1 MLYSEHGLYYKGFP
15 LKPFW
20 SVNMN
25 KKLLKSLIVA
35 GALASSASAQA
46 TVNLGGILIDPGFHI
61 EVTSLYEN
69 PVTKIGDMLS
79 GYGQVTQINGSS
91 AFCAG
96 GLGTCEL
103 TYRFTDY
110 VVSSISSTGVS
121 FTGGKV
127 NFYVGT
133 SATSTMDFNPY
144 TSASSAADIAAA
156 TNGLL
161 WLTLTGH
168 DNGGFTLQ
176 GTGSNIGSGGGDIG
190 FGGGLLDVNLAG
202 GGVAN
207 SNFDT
212 NSQNDL
218 IGGKADFQFAS
229 SFGTG
234 VVPHPAECAAGI
246 LTSCLPG
253 SATLR
258 GVALPEPTSL
268 ALLGAGL
275 LAGGIASRRRKQSK

>member
-1 MLYSEHGLYYKGFP
+1 
-15 LKPFW
+15 
-20 SVNMN
+20 MN

-46 TVNLGGILIDPGFHI
+46 MNIGGILINPGFHI
-61 EVTSLYEN
+61 DVASLYEN
-69 PVTKIGDMLS
+69 PITASNPNLS
-79 GYGQVTQINGSS
+79 GYGQVTQINGS
-91 AFCAG
+91 ANFCAG

-103 TYRFTDY
+103 TYTFTGY
-110 VVSSISSTGVS
+110 TVTGIPTPTSVS
-121 FTGGKV
+121 FKGGVVK
-127 NFYVGT
+127 FYVGT

-144 TSASSAADIAAA
+144 TSASSAADNAAA
-156 TNGLL
+156 SNGLL

-176 GTGSNIGSGGGDIG
+176 GTGTNIGSGGNDVG
-190 FGGGLLDVNLAG
+190 FGGGLLDVHLPG

-207 SNFDT
+207 PYFDT
-212 NSQNDL
+212 NSQHDL
-218 IGGKADFQFAS
+218 IGGMADFQFAS

-234 VVPHPAECAAGI
+234 VVPHPAECKAGI

-258 GVALPEPTSL
+258 GVAIPEPTSL

-275 LAGGIASRRRKQSK
+275 LAAGIASRRRKQSK

>member
-1 MLYSEHGLYYKGFP
+1 
-15 LKPFW
+15 
-20 SVNMN
+20 MN
-25 KKLLKSLIVA
+25 I
-35 GALASSASAQA
+35 
-46 TVNLGGILIDPGFHI
+46 GGILVTPGFHI
-61 EVTSLYEN
+61 EVASLYEN
-69 PVTKIGDMLS
+69 PVITLGGILS
-79 GYGQVTQINGSS
+79 GYGQVAQINGS
-91 AFCAG
+91 ANFCAG

-103 TYRFTDY
+103 TYQFTGY
-110 VVSSISSTGVS
+110 KVSSISATSVS
-121 FTGGKV
+121 FIGGVV

-133 SATSTMDFNPY
+133 GATMDFNPY
-144 TSASSAADIAAA
+144 TSGSSAADNAAA
-156 TNGLL
+156 SNGLL

-176 GTGSNIGSGGGDIG
+176 GTGSNIGSGGNDVG

-202 GGVAN
+202 GGFAN

-234 VVPHPAECAAGI
+234 VVPHPAECKAGI

-258 GVALPEPTSL
+258 GVAIPEPTSL

-275 LAGGIASRRRKQSK
+275 LAAGIASRRRKQSK

>member
-1 MLYSEHGLYYKGFP
+1 
-15 LKPFW
+15 
-20 SVNMN
+20 MN

-46 TVNLGGILIDPGFHI
+46 TLNLGGILIDPGFHI

-110 VVSSISSTGVS
+110 VVSSISPTGVS

-133 SATSTMDFNPY
+133 GSTIDFNPY
-144 TSASSAADIAAA
+144 TSGSSAADIAAA

-168 DNGGFTLQ
+168 DNGGFTLKGA
-176 GTGSNIGSGGGDIG
+176 GTQIGSGGNDIG
-190 FGGGLLDVNLAG
+190 SGGGLLDVNLAG

-207 SNFDT
+207 SNFDS

-218 IGGKADFQFAS
+218 IGGKADFQFSS

-234 VVPHPAECAAGI
+234 VVPHPGECQATPPI

-268 ALLGAGL
+268 C
-275 LAGGIASRRRKQSK
+275 